1 MSGAGST
8 VQGGQSIACEALQL
22 GTGFEETFNHPN
34 VPPFARDVQGGDIVL
49 KRSKDIELLKGA
61 WLKRKGEVD

>member
-1 MSGAGST
+1 MSRAGST

-22 GTGFEETFNHPN
+22 GAGFEETFNHPN
-34 VPPFARDVQGGDIVL
+34 ISPFARDVQGCHIILRRRKYV
-49 KRSKDIELLKGA
+49 ELLKGA